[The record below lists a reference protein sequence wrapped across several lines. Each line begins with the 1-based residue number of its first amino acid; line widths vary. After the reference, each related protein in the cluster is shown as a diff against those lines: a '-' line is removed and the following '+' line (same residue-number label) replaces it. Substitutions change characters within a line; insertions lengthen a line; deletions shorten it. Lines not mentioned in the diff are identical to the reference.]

1 MRLTATGG
9 MIGPAYPSSSGSFRD
24 PVRSHEVNFNNA
36 EAYMRSAAAVLF
48 GTALFAATA
57 SAQPPT
63 GLVVFGDSLSDPG
76 NAFALAGG
84 TNTPPDYS
92 QDFFLVPDQP
102 YARGGHHFTNGPT
115 WIEVLARSRGLNAN
129 AQPAFRGASAGAA
142 NYAIGGARARD
153 DGSPINLSRQVDR
166 FLQDVAGAGPSGA
179 LYVIEI
185 GGNDLRDIA
194 VTKDP
199 SIAVDALNAIQA
211 NVFRLY
217 GAGARN
223 FLVWNAPRL
232 AITPAIRMAD
242 ALFPGTVAIVDAITL
257 GYNGG
262 LTQYLDGLELAL
274 PGSHFVR
281 YDLYGAVAAIYANGA
296 AFGLTNV
303 TDPCIA
309 PNVAPYFC
317 QTPDDYMFWDGI
329 HPTEAVH
336 GIIAH
341 EVDQLLG
348 P

>member
-1 MRLTATGG
+1 
-9 MIGPAYPSSSGSFRD
+9 
-24 PVRSHEVNFNNA
+24 VKFNNW
-36 EAYMRSAAAVLF
+36 EADMRSAAAVLF
-48 GTALFAATA
+48 GTVLVAATA
-57 SAQPPT
+57 SAQPPA

-92 QDFFLVPDQP
+92 QDVFLVPDQP
-102 YARGGHHFTNGPT
+102 YTRGGHHFTNGPT
-115 WIEVLARSRGLNAN
+115 WIELLARSRGLNAN

-166 FLQDVAGAGPSGA
+166 FLQDVAGAAPAGA

-185 GGNDLRDIA
+185 GGNDIRDVA
-194 VTKDP
+194 VAGDP
-199 SIAVDALNAIQA
+199 SIAFAALGAIQA
-211 NVFRLY
+211 NIKRLY
-217 GAGARN
+217 SAGARN

-242 ALFPGTVAIVDAITL
+242 AIFPGTAGFVDFVTL
-257 GYNGG
+257 NYNGV
-262 LTQYLDGLELAL
+262 LTQYLDGLDLAL

-281 YDLYGAVAAIYANGA
+281 YDLYSAVAAIFANGA

-303 TDPCIA
+303 SDPCIT
-309 PNVAPYFC
+309 PSVAPYFC
-317 QTPDDYMFWDGI
+317 QAPDDYMFWDGI

-341 EVDQLLG
+341 QVDQLLG
-348 P
+348 Q

>member
-1 MRLTATGG
+1 MS
-9 MIGPAYPSSSGSFRD
+9 IGLLACALG
-24 PVRSHEVNFNNA
+24 
-36 EAYMRSAAAVLF
+36 AAA
-48 GTALFAATA
+48 A
-57 SAQPPT
+57 SAQPPAP

-92 QDFFLVPDQP
+92 QDPFLVPDQP

-115 WIEVLARSRGLNAN
+115 WIELLARSRGLNAN

-166 FLQDVAGAGPSGA
+166 FLQDVAGAGPSSA
-179 LYVIEI
+179 LYVVEI
-185 GGNDLRDIA
+185 GGNDIRDVA
-194 VTKDP
+194 VTGDL
-199 SIAVDALNAIQA
+199 SIVFGPFGALAATQA
-211 NVFRLY
+211 NIVRLY

-223 FLVWNAPRL
+223 FLVWNEPRL

-242 ALFPGTVAIVDAITL
+242 ALFPGTAAGVDFITL
-257 GYNGG
+257 QYNGV
-262 LTQYLDGLELAL
+262 LTQVLDGLELGL

-317 QTPDDYMFWDGI
+317 QAPDDYMFWDGI

-336 GIIAH
+336 SIIAH
-341 EVDQLLG
+341 QVDQLLG